1 MMPRPHDPFLTSAGW
16 SLNELVTRG
25 RRFREIPRVSV
36 SDQNLGVTIRQ
47 HEASGVPLVIE
58 GMHKHE
64 TWPVAMFDI
73 QWLREHSKQRELSKR
88 NRLAECCDDALA
100 RDTGQKRA

>member
-1 MMPRPHDPFLTSAGW
+1 MPQPQDPFLTSAGW
-16 SLNELVTRG
+16 SLNGLLARG

-36 SDQNLGVTIRQ
+36 SDQSLDVTIRQ

-64 TWPVAMFDI
+64 TWPIAMFDI
-73 QWLREHSKQRELSKR
+73 QWLRDNSKQRELVKNS
-88 NRLAECCDDALA
+88 
-100 RDTGQKRA
+100 

>member
-1 MMPRPHDPFLTSAGW
+1 MPQPQDPHLTSAGW

-25 RRFREIPRVSV
+25 RRFCEIPRVSV
-36 SDQNLGVTIRQ
+36 SDQNLEVTIRR

-64 TWPVAMFDI
+64 TWPNAMFNI
-73 QWLREHSKQRELSKR
+73 QWLRDNSKQREPSQIVK
-88 NRLAECCDDALA
+88 
-100 RDTGQKRA
+100 